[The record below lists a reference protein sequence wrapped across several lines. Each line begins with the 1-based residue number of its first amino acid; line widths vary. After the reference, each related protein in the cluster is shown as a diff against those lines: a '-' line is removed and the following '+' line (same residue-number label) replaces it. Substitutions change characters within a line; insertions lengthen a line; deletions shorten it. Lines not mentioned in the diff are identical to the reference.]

1 MNIAYIVPSLANK
14 GPVIV
19 VQDLC
24 RQFVESGH
32 RCKVF
37 YFDDIT
43 ELDMPCETERIRF
56 RQKIDFAEWDVV
68 HSHMLRPDLWVWLHK
83 PAGGRTKFVTTVHQH
98 ITETLCS
105 DYGKVKGLLVGR
117 LWRMALR
124 RFDRVAVL
132 TRTHAESIPEV
143 PASKKTVVFN
153 GRDVDMALNP
163 EKADIEA
170 VDGLRKTYPV
180 ILGSNSII
188 TKRKGLDQIIKALPL
203 LPHCAYVAIGAG
215 PETDSLKQMAAKLG
229 VADRCLWLGFKPN
242 GYRYYK
248 LIDIYM
254 IPSHSEGFP
263 LSLIEAAAM
272 GKTAVCSDIAIFRDI
287 VDHTQVIFAPLDDP
301 QQLASG
307 VEQAVN
313 LSDDLSA
320 NLHRLYDSVLTQQKM
335 YSRYLHLYTDL

>member
-1 MNIAYIVPSLANK
+1 MNIAYIVPSLAAK

-24 RQFVESGH
+24 RRFVESGH
-32 RCKVF
+32 RCKIF

-56 RQKIDFAEWDVV
+56 RQKIDFTEWDVV

-83 PAGGRTKFVTTVHQH
+83 PAKSGTKFVTTVHQH

-105 DYGKVKGLLVGR
+105 DYGKTQGLLVGK

-132 TRTHAESIPEV
+132 TPTHAESIPEV
-143 PASKKTVVFN
+143 RRSKKTVVFN
-153 GRDVDMALNP
+153 GRDIDMTQQPDN
-163 EKADIEA
+163 EDIET
-170 VDGLRKTYPV
+170 VGQLRKKYPV

-188 TKRKGLDQIIKALPL
+188 TKRKGLDQIIRALPL

-215 PETDSLKQMAAKLG
+215 PETDTLKRLAEKLG

-248 LIDIYM
+248 LMDIYM

-287 VDHTQVIFAPLDDP
+287 VDRTQVIFAPLDNP
-301 QQLASG
+301 QQLASA
-307 VEQAVN
+307 VTQAVTRRG
-313 LSDDLSA
+313 DLSA
-320 NLHRLYDSVLTQQKM
+320 NLHSLYVSTLTEREM
-335 YSRYLHLYTDL
+335 YSRYLNLYTDL